1 MPRMHPQLR
10 PIMQAPAAGTTG
22 KAPPPPVAPPG
33 SAAGTGVSLDKAL
46 LAVVAVTEVLAGAGA
61 PFCVKTPTPAPHPA
75 MKTNKPTPTRNA
87 TGVLLLFTTTPNSR
101 FST

>member
-22 KAPPPPVAPPG
+22 KAPPPPVVPPG
-33 SAAGTGVSLDKAL
+33 SVGGDGVSLDKV
-46 LAVVAVTEVLAGAGA
+46 LAVVAASEVPAAAGA
-61 PFCVKTPTPAPHPA
+61 PLCAKTPTPAPHPA

-87 TGVLLLFTTTPNSR
+87 TGVLLSFTTTPNSR

>member
-22 KAPPPPVAPPG
+22 KAPPPPVVPPG
-33 SAAGTGVSLDKAL
+33 SVGGDGVSLDKAL
-46 LAVVAVTEVLAGAGA
+46 AVVAASEVPAAAGA
-61 PFCVKTPTPAPHPA
+61 PLCAKTPTPAPHPA

-87 TGVLLLFTTTPNSR
+87 TGVLLSFTTTPNSR